1 MAAATPS
8 DLEQLARLALAAGL
22 GGAIGIERELADQP
36 AGLRTHVLLS
46 LGACLF
52 TLISAYAFGA
62 GADPSR
68 LAAQIVTGIGFL
80 GGGAILRYGTSIRGL
95 TTAASIWSTCA
106 VGVAVG
112 VGRFGLSIGATV
124 LILAALALLRVL
136 RNVLRRLAPSREEL
150 SFTTEPGF
158 QLEPVVSLVHEQG
171 AYLRALEHESG
182 EEGDS
187 VLLIVRLPPRYRT
200 ERFIEALTQIPGVR
214 EVEWTR

>member
-22 GGAIGIERELADQP
+22 GGAIGAERELADQP

-52 TLISAYAFGA
+52 TLVSAYAFGS
-62 GADPSR
+62 GSDPSR

-80 GGGAILRYGTSIRGL
+80 GGGAILRHGTSIRGL

-112 VGRFGLSIGATV
+112 VGRYVLSVGGTV
-124 LILAALALLRVL
+124 LILGALALLRVL
-136 RNVLRRLAPSREEL
+136 RDVLRRLGPSREEL
-150 SFTTEPGF
+150 SFSAEPGF
-158 QLEPVVSLVHEQG
+158 RLEQVVSLVRDQG
-171 AYLRALEHESG
+171 ARLRGLEHESG
-182 EEGDS
+182 DDGDR
-187 VLLIVRLPPRYRT
+187 VLLVVRFPPRHRT
-200 ERFIEALTQIPGVR
+200 EHFIEALSQLPGVR